1 MTSSE
6 GDGCRESFDN
16 NAVEANGIFIEVT
29 NPSPRF
35 YPTLV
40 FPIPK
45 NLLGSHTSIQV
56 TLRIIN
62 NTSTSFRVNPSQT
75 FIPEVWTSDNQT
87 RQRLRDIDCLAA
99 STHPNRPFDRE
110 ATSGLAGLRPNLAPA
125 IEHNETRNFD
135 WWEIKPELPRII
147 FLTALLYWDNNLLV
161 LKVPTIPD
169 NSRSSIDHN
178 NCWYFEVI
186 PEETYQLRFVLNT
199 DCNTTPVSES
209 DTKAA
214 RTAQETGSGLLASPF
229 VNLRLVMPLSTDS
242 SAIEVDGI
250 QFKTEMPESV
260 LIIPPNLPGART
272 AVKLGIRATNNTS
285 TAFRFQQLDSLDLTL
300 IGDDGKEI
308 KWRSDL
314 MRTWVGKGPNYYL
327 APPRDSALFVLD
339 GRLSWHWNQLLL
351 AIPNQAGGF
360 YYFYDLKPGTY
371 HLGLR
376 YHIGA
381 PRATNIKEQVLEK
394 VWTGW
399 IAMPFVD
406 LHLVNL

>member
-1 MTSSE
+1 MTNI
-6 GDGCRESFDN
+6 ESFDS

-35 YPTLV
+35 YPTPV

-45 NLLGSHTSIQV
+45 NLLGTHTSIQV

-62 NTSTSFRVNPSQT
+62 NTSTSFRLNPSQT
-75 FIPEVWTSDNQT
+75 FIPEVWASDRQT

-110 ATSGLAGLRPNLAPA
+110 ATRGLAGLRPNLAPA

-169 NSRSSIDHN
+169 NSLSSIDHN

-199 DCNTTPVSES
+199 DRNTTPVSQS
-209 DTKAA
+209 DTKEV
-214 RTAQETGSGLLASPF
+214 RTVPETGSGLLPSSF
-229 VNLRLVMPLSTDS
+229 VNLRLVMPVSSDS

-250 QFKTEMPESV
+250 QFKTEMPEPV
-260 LIIPPNLPGART
+260 LTIPPNLPGNQT
-272 AVKLGIRATNNTS
+272 TVKLGILATNNTS
-285 TAFRFQQLDSLDLTL
+285 TAFRFQQLDSIDLTL
-300 IGDDGKEI
+300 IGNDGKEI
-308 KWRSDL
+308 KFNSDL
-314 MRTWVGKGPNYYL
+314 LRTWVGKGPKYYL
-327 APPRDSALFVLD
+327 AQPRDSALFVLD
-339 GRLSWHWNQLLL
+339 GTLSWHGNRLIL

-371 HLGLR
+371 HLGVI
-376 YHIGA
+376 YHVSA
-381 PRATNIKEQVLEK
+381 LSVTNLKEQVLEK

-399 IAMPFVD
+399 ITLPFVG
-406 LHLVNL
+406 LHLVN

>member
-6 GDGCRESFDN
+6 CDGSRESFDS

-35 YPTLV
+35 YPTPV

-45 NLLGSHTSIQV
+45 NLLGTHTSIQV

-62 NTSTSFRVNPSQT
+62 NTSTSFRLNPSQT
-75 FIPEVWTSDNQT
+75 FIPEVWASDRQT

-169 NSRSSIDHN
+169 NSLSSIDHN
-178 NCWYFEVI
+178 NFWYFEVL
-186 PEETYQLRFVLNT
+186 PEQTYQLRFVFNT
-199 DCNTTPVSES
+199 DRNTTPVSQS
-209 DTKAA
+209 DTKEV
-214 RTAQETGSGLLASPF
+214 RTVPETGSGLLPSSF
-229 VNLRLVMPLSTDS
+229 VNLRLVMPVSSDS

-250 QFKTEMPESV
+250 QFKTEMPEPV
-260 LIIPPNLPGART
+260 LTIPPNLPGNQT
-272 AVKLGIRATNNTS
+272 TVKLGIRATNNTS

-314 MRTWVGKGPNYYL
+314 MRSWVGKGPNYYL

-339 GRLSWHWNQLLL
+339 GTLSWHGNRLIL

-371 HLGLR
+371 HLGVI
-376 YHIGA
+376 YHVSA
-381 PRATNIKEQVLEK
+381 LSVTNLKEQVLEK

-399 IAMPFVD
+399 ITLPFVD
-406 LHLVNL
+406 LHLVN

>member
-16 NAVEANGIFIEVT
+16 NAVEANGIFIEVA
-29 NPSPRF
+29 NPNPKVF
-35 YPTLV
+35 PTRV

-45 NLLGSHTSIQV
+45 NLLGANTSIQV

-62 NTSTSFRVNPSQT
+62 NTSTSFRLNPSQT

-87 RQRLRDIDCLAA
+87 RQRLLEIDYLAA

-110 ATSGLAGLRPNLAPA
+110 ATNGLAGLRPNLAPA

-135 WWEIKPELPRII
+135 GWEIKPELPKI
-147 FLTALLYWDNNLLV
+147 FFITAQLYWGNNLLL
-161 LKVPTIPD
+161 LKLPTIPD
-169 NSRSSIDHN
+169 NFPSSIDHN

-199 DCNTTPVSES
+199 DRNTTPVSES

-242 SAIEVDGI
+242 SAIEVDGL

-260 LIIPPNLPGART
+260 LI
-272 AVKLGIRATNNTS
+272 RAC
-285 TAFRFQQLDSLDLTL
+285 
-300 IGDDGKEI
+300 
-308 KWRSDL
+308 
-314 MRTWVGKGPNYYL
+314 
-327 APPRDSALFVLD
+327 
-339 GRLSWHWNQLLL
+339 
-351 AIPNQAGGF
+351 
-360 YYFYDLKPGTY
+360 
-371 HLGLR
+371 
-376 YHIGA
+376 
-381 PRATNIKEQVLEK
+381 
-394 VWTGW
+394 
-399 IAMPFVD
+399 
-406 LHLVNL
+406 